1 GYDNTVKDPNFF
13 YKKKESNA
21 NQCPFHH

>member
-1 GYDNTVKDPNFF
+1 NTVKDPNFF